1 MKNEWVPFCTI
12 FLMVASHKKK
22 IIFCTFKMKND
33 ISKIKLQTQLGN
45 IVFPY
50 QDATTGQI
58 WALYHKLCVLNGLN
72 LVIWLWNP
80 FMFIDDRPSSDQSLC
95 KVWEISFL
103 SFSLTTSGHSRSLC
117 QRIYFFEFSFT
128 SLIFLKNYQNGRH
141 SHALKGVEFSK
152 TMDVSVL

>member
-1 MKNEWVPFCTI
+1 MNGCHFAPY
-12 FLMVASHKKK
+12 FLWLLHKKIHFLHFQNK
-22 IIFCTFKMKND
+22 YD
-33 ISKIKLQTQLGN
+33 IWKIKLQTQLGN

-58 WALYHKLCVLNGLN
+58 WALYHKLCVLNEIN

-117 QRIYFFEFSFT
+117 QRIYFLSFFHFFDFFEKLPKWPT
-128 SLIFLKNYQNGRH
+128 
-141 SHALKGVEFSK
+141 
-152 TMDVSVL
+152 